1 MESLVPVQDVS
12 TALRCRM
19 SESSTSLDGIKAVFL
34 DLDGTI
40 YLGSDLIEG
49 AGSFLERLEERG
61 IKRFFLSN
69 NSSKSVSQYLEKL
82 QALGIPA
89 TADEILLS
97 THDLISWLAEN
108 GINRAY
114 LVGPDGM
121 REMLE
126 SVGVSTDSDE
136 PQYVILG
143 YDTEITYE
151 KLSTASIHLH
161 RGVPMVASHPD
172 VVCPSPDGGLPDTGA
187 YMDLFEATTGVRPEH
202 ICGKPN
208 AGMILHK
215 VEELGL
221 RPDQCAMVGDRL
233 YTDIEMA
240 ERAGVH
246 GVLVLSGEAKM
257 QDLESAPQNPSIIV
271 NSVAELCRGN

>member
-1 MESLVPVQDVS
+1 MESLVPVQDTSV
-12 TALRCRM
+12 ALRCKM
-19 SESSTSLDGIKAVFL
+19 SGPSTSLDGIKAVFL

-40 YLGSDLIEG
+40 YLGSNLIEG
-49 AGSFLERLEERG
+49 AESFLSRLEESG
-61 IKRFFLSN
+61 IRRFFLSN
-69 NSSKSVSQYLEKL
+69 NSSKSVGQYLEKL
-82 QALGIPA
+82 HGLGISA
-89 TADEILLS
+89 SADEILLS
-97 THDLISWLAEN
+97 THDLISWLREN
-108 GINRAY
+108 SIDQTY
-114 LVGPDGM
+114 LVGTEGM

-126 SVGVSTDSDE
+126 SVDVNTESE
-136 PQYVILG
+136 NPQYVVLG

-161 RGVPMVASHPD
+161 RGVPMVSSHPD

-202 ICGKPN
+202 VCGKPN

-233 YTDIEMA
+233 YTDMEMA
-240 ERAGVH
+240 ERAGVQ
-246 GVLVLSGEAKM
+246 GVLVLSGEATID
-257 QDLESAPQNPSIIV
+257 DLESAPQSPSIV
-271 NSVAELCRGN
+271 VGSVDELVR

>member
-1 MESLVPVQDVS
+1 MKETSD
-12 TALRCRM
+12 
-19 SESSTSLDGIKAVFL
+19 SLDGIKAVFL

-49 AGSFLERLEERG
+49 AQSFLNRLEEKG
-61 IKRFFLSN
+61 IMRFFLSN
-69 NSSKSVSQYLEKL
+69 NSSKSVGQYVEKL
-82 QALGIPA
+82 RGLGIPA
-89 TADEILLS
+89 SADEILLS
-97 THDLISWLAEN
+97 THDLISWLSEN
-108 GINRAY
+108 SINQTY
-114 LVGPDGM
+114 LVGTEGM

-126 SVGVSTDSDE
+126 TVGIGTESEE
-136 PQYVILG
+136 PQYVVLG

-151 KLSTASIHLH
+151 KLSTASVHLH

-202 ICGKPN
+202 VCGKPN

-233 YTDIEMA
+233 YTDMEMA
-240 ERAGVH
+240 KRAGVH
-246 GVLVLSGEAKM
+246 GVLVLSGEATVG
-257 QDLESAPQNPSIIV
+257 DLEVAPQNPSLV
-271 NSVAELCRGN
+271 VGSVDELAR

>member
-1 MESLVPVQDVS
+1 MVPVQDFS
-12 TALRCRM
+12 AALRCRM
-19 SESSTSLDGIKAVFL
+19 SESSASLDGIKAVFL

-40 YLGSDLIEG
+40 YLGSNLIEG
-49 AGSFLERLEERG
+49 AQSFLERLEERG
-61 IKRFFLSN
+61 IMRFFLSN

-82 QALGIPA
+82 QGLGIPA
-89 TADEILLS
+89 TADEVLLS

-108 GINRAY
+108 GIERSY
-114 LVGPDGM
+114 LVGTDGM

-126 SVGVSTDSDE
+126 SAGISTDSDE

-246 GVLVLSGEAKM
+246 GVLVLSGEATM
-257 QDLESAPQNPSIIV
+257 QDLEAAPQNPSIVV

>member
-1 MESLVPVQDVS
+1 MVPVQDFS
-12 TALRCRM
+12 AALRCRM
-19 SESSTSLDGIKAVFL
+19 SESSASLDGIKAVFL

-40 YLGSDLIEG
+40 YLGSNLIEG
-49 AGSFLERLEERG
+49 AQSFLERLEERG
-61 IKRFFLSN
+61 IMRFFLSN

-89 TADEILLS
+89 TADEVLLS

-108 GINRAY
+108 GIERSY
-114 LVGPDGM
+114 LVGTDGM

-126 SVGVSTDSDE
+126 SAGISTDSDE